1 MYLMFYKNCNRK
13 RKKAKIKNKQTNKP
27 HKNNNN
33 NNNNN
38 NNKITKSVL
47 FLAHSFDQ
55 REINW
60 HFVQ

>member
-1 MYLMFYKNCNRK
+1 MYLTFYKNCNRK
-13 RKKAKIKNKQTNKP
+13 RQKAKIKNKQTNKP
-27 HKNNNN
+27 NNNN

-38 NNKITKSVL
+38 NNKITKSVV